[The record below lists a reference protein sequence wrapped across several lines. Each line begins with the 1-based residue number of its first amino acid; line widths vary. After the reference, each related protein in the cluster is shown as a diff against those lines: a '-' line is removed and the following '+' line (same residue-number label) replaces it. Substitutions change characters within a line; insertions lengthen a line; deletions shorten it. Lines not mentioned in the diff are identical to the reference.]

1 MRNKLLEVLELKPVS
16 VDVKNCTKE
25 ILTNITD
32 LFIDSFNIND
42 MYESYYGTIVLD
54 YCNNGLSF
62 TIEIGNNTFG
72 YFSFGY
78 FSKRSN
84 EDIFEEEVFINE
96 ETINKLNSDF
106 SWYINLKSSQM

>member
-1 MRNKLLEVLELKPVS
+1 MRDELLKLVESKQVS
-16 VDVKNCTKE
+16 IDVKKCTRE
-25 ILTNITD
+25 IIKNITD
-32 LFIDSFNIND
+32 LFIDSFNSED
-42 MYESYYGTIVLD
+42 MYESSYGTMVLD

-62 TIEIGNNTFG
+62 TIEIGKNTFG

-78 FSKRSN
+78 FSKHCN

-106 SWYINLKSSQM
+106 NWYINLKSSHM